1 MELSIVSINKN
12 DSCGLDETIRSVKNQ
27 NYKEFEYIIVDGKS
41 SDDSVAVIKRHAADG
56 LKIKWISEEDSGI
69 FDAMNKGIKMAS
81 GKYLL
86 FLNSGD
92 TLDSDSVIGNV
103 LKDEH
108 HADVLIGECRVMDN
122 GKQVWMQ
129 RPKERYT
136 LRCVLDDSIPH
147 QSSFIK
153 KELFDRFGLYRSD
166 LRIMGDWEFFL
177 RAIILGGCTV
187 EPLNMVVSKYNTE
200 GVSSDPKNKTLIL
213 EEKESVFT
221 DLHLNNIVPDYRQID
236 CWLNNNEAILWAA
249 QKKWFKGPIGYLYR
263 LARLVKQKR
272 A

>member
-1 MELSIVSINKN
+1 MRLSIITINKDN
-12 DSCGLDETIRSVKNQ
+12 SSGLEKTVNSVISQ
-27 NYKEFEYIIVDGKS
+27 SFRDFEYIIVDGNS
-41 SDDSVAVIKRHAADG
+41 CDNSVDIIKEHENDVT
-56 LKIKWISEEDSGI
+56 KMVWVSEADSGI

-108 HADVLIGECRVMDN
+108 HADVLIGECRVMNN